1 MDPNDLIGNETLER
15 NFKTLVRQTF
25 NFVPTMSDPR
35 IGPQCH
41 RLYAK
46 KKKAVAAA
54 EEYVATS
61 TQNLVRTGVEHL
73 VVPSEDSQRTA
84 HSNATFRTVTDGSL
98 LSALNRQ
105 MREPQTLLFYRGAKF
120 ESTVNGNGYSYSQ
133 ELYMRDIPS
142 IEDVRTFSDITL
154 WAKPPSG
161 TLNTL
166 QVNNGEILTEE
177 ELRAGNWTK
186 VQVQVSRERLVK
198 SNHLEGRRRQYCLRH
213 IFSSTINKMMGSTIY
228 GPVAIQVS
236 RDQDILS
243 DVLSYRSH

>member
-1 MDPNDLIGNETLER
+1 MNPNDLIGNETVER

-25 NFVPTMSDPR
+25 QFVPTMLDPR
-35 IGPQCH
+35 IGPECH

-54 EEYVATS
+54 EEYVSTS
-61 TQNLVRTGVEHL
+61 TQNLVRTGVPHL

-84 HSNATFRTVTDGSL
+84 HSNATFRAVTDGSL

-142 IEDVRTFSDITL
+142 PEDVRTFSDITL
-154 WAKPPSG
+154 WAKPPTG

-166 QVNNGEILTEE
+166 EVNNGEILTEE
-177 ELRAGNWTK
+177 ELLAGNWTK
-186 VQVQVSRERLVK
+186 VRVQVSRERLVK

-228 GPVAIQVS
+228 GPVAIEVR
-236 RDQDILS
+236 RDQNIS
-243 DVLSYRSH
+243 SNVLSYRSH

>member
-1 MDPNDLIGNETLER
+1 MMLVIDVAPYLFNLITHLSAICR
-15 NFKTLVRQTF
+15 SFKVMYDDHNYIDEVVDDDTAGAGDDNR
-25 NFVPTMSDPR
+25 VPRSN
-35 IGPQCH
+35 
-41 RLYAK
+41 
-46 KKKAVAAA
+46 AAA
-54 EEYVATS
+54 MPVDMMMKDADES
-61 TQNLVRTGVEHL
+61 PQ
-73 VVPSEDSQRTA
+73 
-84 HSNATFRTVTDGSL
+84 HSYSAPMHVLFNQLGSL
-98 LSALNRQ
+98 CTRFNKRITGTQ
-105 MREPQTLLFYRGAKF
+105 FQ
-120 ESTVNGNGYSYSQ
+120 
-133 ELYMRDIPS
+133 
-142 IEDVRTFSDITL
+142 DITL

-186 VQVQVSRERLVK
+186 VRVQVSRERLVK